1 MKKIIPVLVLLAI
14 FATACGSKTPAV
26 PTMSVEDIQGTAI
39 GVAFTMVAET
49 QAAIPT
55 NTPIPPTET
64 PLPTLPPTL
73 TPLPLPTLEPTSVAI
88 LPTATSS
95 SGNDKCGGLLN
106 IKEAGPLTN
115 VRFDNQSGYVAQLAF
130 FMYAPNEFAQCGS
143 YYGNGMIIQPGGS
156 SGAIALPAG
165 NYYAYAW
172 LTKDGKPVK
181 GVEGYFTNTQD
192 THVFVYYIRADS
204 IR

>member
-1 MKKIIPVLVLLAI
+1 MPILVLLAV
-14 FATACGSKTPAV
+14 FVSACGGGTPTE
-26 PTMSVEDIQGTAI
+26 PTLSAEQVQNTAI
-39 GVAFTMVAET
+39 SVAFTMVAET

-73 TPLPLPTLEPTSVAI
+73 TPLPLPTLEPTTVAV

-95 SGNDKCGGLLN
+95 SGGGQCGGLLN

-115 VRFDNQSGYVAQLAF
+115 VRFDNKSGYVASLTF

-143 YYGNGMIIQPGGS
+143 YYGNPITIQPGGS

-172 LTKDGKPVK
+172 LSKDGKPYK

-192 THVFVYYIRADS
+192 THVFVYYIYTDN